1 MKIRMIVDS
10 TADTTPEVAARLTVV
25 PLTVCFGG
33 QEYVHGVDI
42 TNTQFYEKLAEYA
55 LELIDKGLCVE
66 AVALELEQQP
76 GTTAVHNCRQCRG
89 DSRRPRCGSRCFF
102 GEK

>member
-42 TNTQFYEKLAEYA
+42 TKTSF
-55 LELIDKGLCVE
+55 
-66 AVALELEQQP
+66 
-76 GTTAVHNCRQCRG
+76 
-89 DSRRPRCGSRCFF
+89 
-102 GEK
+102 